1 MAAKEKEKK
10 TGRNFF
16 RIPVED
22 IHDASITIKG
32 TKYSVINIATQGV
45 GFYLED
51 TNTFEVDTELL
62 DINLS
67 LNGVTTTIKGRI
79 AHVSPSN
86 IHYLCGIEIIDM
98 NEQTAD
104 LLQGFIDQ
112 HKASLFSFM
121 P

>member
-1 MAAKEKEKK
+1 MAAKEEEEKK

-22 IHDASITIKG
+22 IHDASITIKE
-32 TKYSVINIATQGV
+32 TKYSVINIATHGV

-51 TNTFEVDTELL
+51 TDTFEVDTELL
-62 DINLS
+62 NIDLS

-86 IHYLCGIEIIDM
+86 INYLCGIEIIDM

-104 LLQGFIDQ
+104 
-112 HKASLFSFM
+112 SLFYFM